1 MDNKFQLTMAEFKG
15 KVLESLDNI
24 EKKMDKN
31 SLQHN
36 EFYTRIRKL
45 EMKPSFSV
53 SPIGWLLSLIGL
65 RK

>member
-15 KVLESLDNI
+15 KVLESLENI

-45 EMKPSFSV
+45 ESKPSFSV
-53 SPIGWLLSLIGL
+53 RPIAWLMALL
-65 RK
+65 RFK